1 MTDWPA
7 WILAAA
13 VRRMPDERS
22 EWGLAMQAELAHIR
36 QPLMRWQFVWGCAR
50 VALFPP
56 TPRGSSMSAW
66 LKHWFSIFSPAALLA
81 LVFAGPAAFEHGW
94 DQPIRLGSVS
104 FGILPAGWLI
114 FALLFTL
121 IVYRRPAGEPQ
132 RLRDGL
138 MAFGT
143 AAVLGLLAVAPFAA
157 MEFYNNPRI
166 RSGEFAFPYGLFH
179 GMWLFP
185 TMLVLAATP
194 IVRGV
199 HAGEDVM
206 AHPVALVLRVA
217 FLTLVSAGWVFMLW
231 DQMPCFLGGVPG
243 CD

>member
-1 MTDWPA
+1 MDWPA

-13 VRRMPDERS
+13 VRRMPDERG
-22 EWGLAMQAELAHIR
+22 EWGVAMQSELAHIH
-36 QPLMRWQFVWGCAR
+36 QPLKRWQFVWGCAR

-56 TPRGSSMSAW
+56 SPRGSAMNAT
-66 LKHWFSIFSPAALLA
+66 LKHWLSVFSLAAVLALL
-81 LVFAGPAAFEHGW
+81 FAAPAAFEHGW
-94 DQPIRLGSVS
+94 DQPIRLGSIN
-104 FGILPAGWLI
+104 FGILPGGWLI

-121 IVYRRPAGEPQ
+121 IVYRRRAGEAQ
-132 RLRDGL
+132 RWRDWL
-138 MAFGT
+138 MVLGAAAAF
-143 AAVLGLLAVAPFAA
+143 GLLAVAPFAF

-179 GMWLFP
+179 GMWLLP
-185 TMLVLAATP
+185 TMLFLAATP
-194 IVRGV
+194 IVRGIR
-199 HAGEDVM
+199 AGESVL

-217 FLTLVSAGWVFMLW
+217 FLTLVAAGWLFILS